1 MKTKRLL
8 SLLFFAALLPL
19 TVLAATWQDPV
30 TKVKYRYTVG
40 NTTASVTTSSDATGN
55 ITILSSITVD
65 DNVYDVT
72 SIGSEAFYGC
82 SGLTGITIPASVT
95 TIGADAFWGCS
106 GLTSFTIEQGDSKLT
121 LNGPIETGGS
131 GYALSVGRNLKIG
144 DNWGLFPDAS
154 SAELGGNM
162 TAINS
167 YLFYYSNKLASVTIG
182 SGVTTIGQEAFHN
195 SGLTSVTIPAN
206 LTTIG
211 EDAFLNCSKLTEVV
225 FSEGVTKIGG
235 FSNCDKLTT
244 ITIPSTVTTINN
256 DAFSGCG
263 LTSVTI
269 PANVTTI
276 GENAFWACSKLTSF
290 TIEPGDSKLKLNGP
304 IETGGSGYSL
314 SIGRNLTL
322 NSWYEGFFPD
332 VASTELGGNMTTVNS
347 KLFYYSDKLGSV
359 TIGSGVTT
367 IGEEAFRNSGLTS
380 VTIPA
385 TLTTIGED
393 AFQNCS
399 KLTEV
404 IFAEGVTKVGGF
416 SNCTSLTSV
425 TIPSTVTTIGTYA
438 FDGCNGLTSITI
450 PASVTTIEDNAFSG
464 CGLTS
469 VTIPAN
475 VTTIGENAFWACSK
489 LTSFTIEPGDSK
501 LKLNGPIE
509 TGGSGYSL
517 SIGRNLTLNSWYE
530 GFFPDVASTE
540 LGGNMT
546 TVNSK
551 LFYYSDKLGS
561 VSIGSSV
568 TSIGEEAFSYCSPTS
583 VKMHHLTPF
592 TVRKDAFTDNT
603 YSNATLLVP
612 AGTKEAYAATKYWKD
627 FTHVDH
633 WSTLV
638 TLTSSAHGT
647 LATALATATNGSEE
661 YRQPKEDNIVYT
673 LTAARGYELTVLTD
687 NDANVSP
694 LPALGEEQTRA
705 NANGEEFVTLAATF
719 TPIVYTLSYELAGG
733 TLETANPA
741 TYTVESAT
749 FTLVNPTRRGYNF
762 EGWTGTDLT
771 GPTKT
776 VTIEL
781 GTIDNREYTATW
793 SPIIYDIEYTLA
805 GGTVA
810 TENPATYNIESETF
824 TLNAPAKNGY
834 TFLGWKENG
843 EGDAMMTV
851 TITKGST
858 GSLAYTATWTPT
870 EYTIDYFLDGGT
882 VTAENP
888 TTYTIESEA
897 ITLNNPTKEHYD
909 FAGWTGTDLDAATT
923 DVTIATGNTGYR
935 TYTAT
940 WTRKVYSV
948 NITGVGVMAD
958 KTNPQYEDNVVITIE
973 EDDDRRLTSFT
984 VNGVDVTADVEGNQ
998 YTITNVS
1005 ENINVVATFVATKEF
1020 ITLAHPQATFC
1031 CSQDLDFTNVSGL
1044 KAYIAS
1050 GFYNGVVLLTR
1061 VDEVPANTGLLLVGN
1076 ERETYKVPYATVS
1089 SYYVNLLKP
1098 VLTAQVVPTT
1108 TGEYI
1113 NYLYGEK
1120 DGVKGFYKSSGIG
1133 EVSAQKA
1140 YLQLPSSVAG
1150 ARIAMQFD
1158 DENRQGQ
1165 HSHGA

>member
-30 TKVKYRYTVG
+30 TKVKYKYTVG
-40 NTTASVTTSSDATGN
+40 KTTASVTTSSDATGN

-65 DNVYDVT
+65 DNVYTVT
-72 SIGSEAFYGC
+72 SIATEAFDGC
-82 SGLTGITIPASVT
+82 SGLTGITIPATVT
-95 TIGADAFWGCS
+95 TIGNYAFWGCS
-106 GLTSFTIEQGDSKLT
+106 GLTSFTIPATVTTIGEDAFAYCSGLTSFTIEPGSSKLK
-121 LNGPIETGGS
+121 LNGPIGTGGS
-131 GYALSVGRNLKIG
+131 GYALSVGRNLTLNSDWSG
-144 DNWGLFPDAS
+144 NGFFPDAT

-162 TAINS
+162 TAVNS
-167 YLFYYSNKLASVTIG
+167 NLFDGASKLASVTIG
-182 SGVTTIGQEAFHN
+182 SGVTSIGQGAFWN
-195 SGLTSVTIPAN
+195 SGLTSVTIPATV
-206 LTTIG
+206 TTMG
-211 EDAFLNCSKLTEVV
+211 ENAFGSCSKLTEVV

-235 FSNCDKLTT
+235 FSGCTTLTSV
-244 ITIPSTVTTINN
+244 TIPSTVTTINN
-256 DAFSGCG
+256 DAFDGCSG
-263 LTSVTI
+263 LTSITIPASVTTIGNNAFSNSGLTTVTI
-269 PANVTTI
+269 PATVTTI
-276 GENAFWACSKLTSF
+276 GEDAFEACSKLASF

-304 IETGGSGYSL
+304 IYTGGSGYAL
-314 SIGRNLTL
+314 SVGRNLTL
-322 NSWYEGFFPD
+322 NTDWSGYGFFPD
-332 VASTELGGNMTTVNS
+332 ATSAELGGNMTAVNS
-347 KLFYYSDKLGSV
+347 NLFDG
-359 TIGSGVTT
+359 
-367 IGEEAFRNSGLTS
+367 A
-380 VTIPA
+380 
-385 TLTTIGED
+385 
-393 AFQNCS
+393 S
-399 KLTEV
+399 KL
-404 IFAEGVTKVGGF
+404 
-416 SNCTSLTSV
+416 
-425 TIPSTVTTIGTYA
+425 
-438 FDGCNGLTSITI
+438 
-450 PASVTTIEDNAFSG
+450 ASVN
-464 CGLTS
+464 
-469 VTIPAN
+469 
-475 VTTIGENAFWACSK
+475 
-489 LTSFTIEPGDSK
+489 
-501 LKLNGPIE
+501 
-509 TGGSGYSL
+509 
-517 SIGRNLTLNSWYE
+517 
-530 GFFPDVASTE
+530 
-540 LGGNMT
+540 
-546 TVNSK
+546 
-551 LFYYSDKLGS
+551 
-561 VSIGSSV
+561 IGSSV
-568 TSIGEEAFSYCSPTS
+568 TSIGQEAFWNSGLTS

-592 TVRKDAFTDNT
+592 TVSKDAFTDNI

-673 LTAARGYELTVLTD
+673 LTADRGYELTVLTD

-781 GTIDNREYTATW
+781 GTIDNREYTAVWT
-793 SPIIYDIEYTLA
+793 PIIYDIDYTLA
-805 GGTVA
+805 GGTVNPV
-810 TENPATYNIESETF
+810 NPATYTIESETF

-843 EGDAMMTV
+843 EGDALMTV

-882 VTAENP
+882 VAAENP

-897 ITLNNPTKEHYD
+897 ITLNNPTKDHYD

-948 NITGVGVMAD
+948 NITGAGVMAD
-958 KTNPQYEDNVVITIE
+958 KTNPQYEDDVVITIE

-984 VNGVDVTADVEGNQ
+984 VNGVDVTADVEDNQ

-1076 ERETYKVPYATVS
+1076 EGETYKVPYATVS

-1120 DGVKGFYKSSGIG
+1120 DGVKGFYKSSGVG

-1140 YLQLPSSVAG
+1140 YLQLPNSVAG

-1158 DENRQGQ
+1158 DEDLTGIDKVSTAMEHNAVYDLRG
-1165 HSHGA
+1165 SKVANEFNAKSLPKGIYIVNGKKVVVK